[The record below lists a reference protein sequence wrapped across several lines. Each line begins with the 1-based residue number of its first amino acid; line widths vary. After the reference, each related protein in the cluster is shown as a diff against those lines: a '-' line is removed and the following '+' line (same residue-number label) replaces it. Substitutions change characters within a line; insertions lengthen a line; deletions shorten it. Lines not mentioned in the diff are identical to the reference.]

1 MRSRS
6 GTWRIAL
13 AVVAVALAWT
23 AAPAKADF
31 GVSKWEAGTCTAI
44 NCTYASP
51 ESVFFTQVAG
61 RPPFGIT
68 DFTFNKKGILGEP
81 DGAIQDVRVDLP
93 PGLSVN
99 PEATPKCTEAELTGA
114 GAAAC
119 TAKGAKVGQVEVTP
133 FEPLGIGAPVVA
145 PVFNIVPRQGEPA
158 EFGFR
163 VNLLGLI
170 DLSIFLEGSVNWESD
185 YHEGFTIRSIPDT
198 VPLVRNRLAFEG
210 QAGDGSFITVGSN
223 CGGSTTTGLSVRQH
237 GGSGFLHYDT
247 TPIVPVGGVIK
258 PTGCGKVPFKP
269 GISVNPGTNQTDSP
283 TGSAVTATVPF
294 EPDADIGQANV
305 KRAEVS
311 LPNGMGLNPSAA
323 PGLQAC
329 TEAQFGKGIAIGDLS
344 RTVDPA
350 GVHPPPIACPAASK
364 IGTVS
369 IETPVLPANSLPGTV
384 FLAEQLSRDP
394 ASGKEYRIFVS
405 AESPRYGVYV
415 RLIGEVKAD
424 PVTGRLTAVF
434 DEPKFGG
441 LPQVPFSAFKLQF
454 DGAKG
459 VLTSPPTCGPNT
471 TNSVL
476 TPWTGNANASP
487 TGSFTLTNAP
497 GGGACAK
504 TMAERP
510 FAPAFNAKPGS
521 DAALAF
527 TPFSANITRP
537 DGQQELK
544 GVDVRLPPGATAKL
558 AGVPYCPP
566 ADIAAA
572 AARPGAN
579 EKKNPSCPDNSQIGV
594 ATVAAGSGASPL
606 KIEGRAYLAG
616 PYKGAK
622 LSVVVI
628 TPALAGPFDLGTVV
642 VRAALFLDPETAR
655 VHPVVEIPHV
665 YGGAKLSIRQVFLNL
680 NRKEF
685 TLNGTNCR
693 QNATTGSLLGGGADP
708 TNPAAFAAAA
718 VSVPFQASGC
728 KGLKFRPRLNLRLYG
743 QTKRAG
749 HPKLR
754 AFLKARAGD
763 ANIARASVA
772 LPHALFLDQASLGRI
787 CTRVKFAAD
796 DCPKNSIYGFARAF
810 TPLLGKPLE
819 GPVYLRSSD
828 HLLPDLVAHLEG
840 QVDIDLVGR
849 IDSFKGGIRTTFD
862 TVPDVPV
869 QKFVMTLPGGRHG
882 LLESSTNL
890 CAKPV
895 RGIVQLKG
903 QNGKKA
909 NKHPILRTPCKK
921 GKKRPPQRSP
931 RRPLRFGQTL
941 VAPALPPD

>member
-6 GTWRIAL
+6 GILGLVTAT
-13 AVVAVALAWT
+13 VALMLACV
-23 AAPAKADF
+23 APVAKGAF
-31 GVSKWEAGTCTAI
+31 GVTKWEAGTCNVS
-44 NCTYASP
+44 NCSYSSP

-68 DFTFNKKGILGEP
+68 DFSFNKTALGFPE
-81 DGAIQDVRVDLP
+81 GAIQDVRVDLP

-99 PEATPKCTEAELTGA
+99 PEATGQCTEAELQGA
-114 GAAAC
+114 GGIAAC
-119 TAKGAKVGQVEVTP
+119 LTKGAQVGQVEVTP
-133 FEPLGIGAPVVA
+133 FEILGGLGAAVPA
-145 PVFNIVPRQGEPA
+145 PVFNVVPKQGEPA

-163 VNLLGLI
+163 VNLLGI
-170 DLSIFLEGSVNWESD
+170 VDLSIYLEGSVNWESD
-185 YHEGFTIRSIPDT
+185 YHEGFTIRAIPST
-198 VPLVRNRLAFEG
+198 VPLARNRLNFEG

-223 CGGSTTTGLSVRQH
+223 CSGSTTTGLSVRSH
-237 GGSGFLHYDT
+237 DPGATFLHYDT
-247 TPIVPVGGVIK
+247 TPIVPVGGVIH
-258 PTGCGKVPFKP
+258 PTGCAKVPFKP
-269 GISVNPGTNQTDSP
+269 GISVNPGTSQTDSP

-294 EPDADIGQANV
+294 EPSAGIGQANV

-323 PGLQAC
+323 QGLQAC

-344 RTVDPA
+344 RAVDPA
-350 GVHPPPIACPAASK
+350 GVYPPAIACPAASK

-369 IETPVLPANSLPGTV
+369 IETPVLPAGSLPGTV
-384 FLAEQLSRDP
+384 YLADQQSRDP
-394 ASGKEYRIFVS
+394 ASGKEYRIFVD
-405 AESPRYGVYV
+405 AESARYGVYV
-415 RLIGEVKAD
+415 HLIGEVKAD
-424 PVTGRLTAVF
+424 PTTGRLTAVF
-434 DEPKFGG
+434 DEPKYGG

-459 VLTSPPTCGPNT
+459 VLTSPPTCGPNIT
-471 TNSVL
+471 TSQF

-497 GGGACAK
+497 GGGPCAK
-504 TMAERP
+504 TMSGRP
-510 FAPAFNAKPGS
+510 FAPSFNAKPGT

-527 TPFSANITRP
+527 TPFSANITRG

-544 GVDVRLPPGATAKL
+544 GVDIKLPPGATAKL
-558 AGVPYCPP
+558 AGVPYCSP
-566 ADIAAA
+566 AEIAAA
-572 AARPGAN
+572 AGRPGAN

-594 ATVAAGSGASPL
+594 ATVAAGSGPSPL
-606 KIEGRAYLAG
+606 KIDGKVYLAG

-622 LSVVVI
+622 LSVVVV

-642 VRAALFLDPETAR
+642 VRVALFVDPETAQ
-655 VHPVVEIPHV
+655 VHPVAEIPHV
-665 YGGAKLSIRQVFLNL
+665 YGGAKLDIRQVFVNL

-693 QNATTGSLLGGGADP
+693 KNATTGSLLGGGADP
-708 TNPAAFAAAA
+708 TNPAAFSAAA
-718 VSVPFQASGC
+718 VSAPFQASGC

-754 AFLKARAGD
+754 AFLKARQGD

-787 CTRVKFAAD
+787 CTRVKFEAHE
-796 DCPKNSIYGFARAF
+796 CPRNSIYGFARAF

-819 GPVYLRSSD
+819 GPVYLRSSN

-849 IDSFKGGIRTTFD
+849 IDSFKAGIRTTFD

-869 QKFVMTLPGGRHG
+869 TKFAMTLPGGKHG

-895 RGIVQLKG
+895 RAIVQLKG
-903 QNGKKA
+903 QNGKTA
-909 NKHPILRTPCKK
+909 NKHPVLRTPCKK
-921 GKKRPPQRSP
+921 AKKGRHKGHRA
-931 RRPLRFGQTL
+931 GN
-941 VAPALPPD
+941 